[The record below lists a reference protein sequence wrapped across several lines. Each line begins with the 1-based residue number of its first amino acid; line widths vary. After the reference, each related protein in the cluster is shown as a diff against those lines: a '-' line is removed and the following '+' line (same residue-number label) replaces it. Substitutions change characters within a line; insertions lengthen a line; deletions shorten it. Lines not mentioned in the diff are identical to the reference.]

1 MNRILISPNKYV
13 QGSGAINDL
22 AKLLSV
28 YGKKAILI
36 GGKRALDTITDPV
49 KNTFASAGVQYIIN
63 DFQGECSKNEINR
76 LVDEVKKN
84 NVDIVVGVGGGKA
97 VDAAKACAYYAK
109 LPVVVVP
116 TIASTDA
123 PCSALSVIYKDDG
136 VFEEYLMLPSN
147 PNMVLID
154 TKIVAEAPLRLFV
167 AGMGDAMATWFE
179 AEACAKSGATNMSG
193 GKTTAAALSLAK
205 LCYETLIAYGY
216 QAAVA
221 VNNNVVTEAV
231 EKVIEANTLLS
242 GIGFESS
249 GLACAH
255 SVHNGLTVLSGTH
268 AFLHGE
274 KVAFGTLVQL
284 VLENR
289 DREEIEAVLNFCAEV
304 GLPITLSD
312 IGIANASKE
321 DIMQVAIATTKEG
334 ETIHNM
340 PFKVDAEMV
349 YGAIVTANAIGLDFL
364 GMSGGHEHE
373 HGGQSGCGC
382 GCGGH

>member
-1 MNRILISPNKYV
+1 MNRILISPSKYV

-22 AKLLSV
+22 GSFLSM

-36 GGKRALDTITDPV
+36 GGKRALDTVIESV
-49 KNTFASAGVQYIIN
+49 KNTFSAAGMDYIIN

-76 LVDEVKKN
+76 LVDEVKQN
-84 NVDIVVGVGGGKA
+84 NVDIVVGIGGGKA

-109 LPVVVVP
+109 LPIAVVP

-136 VFEEYLMLPSN
+136 VFEEYLVLPSN

-154 TKIVAEAPLRLFV
+154 TAIIAEAPLRLFV

-179 AEACAKSGATNMSG
+179 ADACAKSGAKNLSG
-193 GKTTAAALSLAK
+193 GGSTIAALTLAK

-231 EKVIEANTLLS
+231 EKIVEANTLLS

-255 SVHNGLTVLSGTH
+255 SVHNGLTVLSETH
-268 AFLHGE
+268 SFLHGE

-289 DREEIEAVLNFCAEV
+289 SRDELEALLNFCAEV

-312 IGIANASKE
+312 IGIGEASKE
-321 DIMQVAIATTKEG
+321 DIMKVAIATTKEG

-340 PFKVDAEMV
+340 PFKVDAQMV

-364 GMSGGHEHE
+364 GMSGGAHHD
-373 HGGQSGCGC
+373 HGEKSGCGC
-382 GCGGH
+382 H